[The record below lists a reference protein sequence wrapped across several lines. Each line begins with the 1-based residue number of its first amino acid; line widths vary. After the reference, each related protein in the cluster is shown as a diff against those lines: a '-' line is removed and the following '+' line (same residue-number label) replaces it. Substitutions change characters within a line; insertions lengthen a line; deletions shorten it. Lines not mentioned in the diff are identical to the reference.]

1 MFWSHYLGG
10 CVTTSERERLH
21 VGELVVGSMTPQPIA
36 VEWSTTTISDALLVT
51 NAQLD
56 RAAFTPLYDRYFA
69 TMFRFCYY
77 RLGDWQEAED
87 AASEVFTRALANL
100 SRFQSDQHLDGF
112 RCWLFAIARHVVTDR
127 HRDVARHPAH
137 SLDHAAGIFDGAPT
151 PEEAALADE
160 SHRQVRLLLSRLKP
174 AQRDLLELRLA
185 GLKNAEIARIL
196 GRSHDAVR
204 KEQSRIVQ
212 TLRLF
217 VNLEAEQELSNG

>member
-1 MFWSHYLGG
+1 M
-10 CVTTSERERLH
+10 
-21 VGELVVGSMTPQPIA
+21 VGSRTPRPIA
-36 VEWSTTTISDALLVT
+36 VERSTTSSDGLLVT

-56 RAAFTPLYDRYFA
+56 HAAFASLYDRYFA

-100 SRFQSDQHLDGF
+100 SRFQSEQHLDGF
-112 RCWLFAIARHVVTDR
+112 RCWLFAIARHVVSDR
-127 HRDVARHPAH
+127 HRDVTRHP
-137 SLDHAAGIFDGAPT
+137 SQPLDLAGELFDGAPT

-160 SHRQVRLLLSRLKP
+160 SHRQVRFLLSRLKP

-217 VNLEAEQELSNG
+217 VNREAEQELSNG